1 MSAAVSLQPFFFFPR
16 RLSLLP
22 ISFKTRRPCT
32 QGNKAD
38 RTASFSLSLFFLS
51 LTRLGSLAKGAR
63 RLLLLERKPLF
74 SAASV
79 EARVRAIKAAKGG
92 SRVQQLIGV
101 LTDACGERV
110 TRVSSWTDAGV
121 GADGVEALRLLA
133 TRVRQQLA
141 LVVICHVMS
150 RERERGKEEDGS
162 QRGISAERV
171 HQEGSASAAQEAC
184 NRVYLAFDHKMSND
198 FASDRSPI
206 EMLAVP
212 AVTRAAS
219 FPSLSR

>member
-1 MSAAVSLQPFFFFPR
+1 M
-16 RLSLLP
+16 
-22 ISFKTRRPCT
+22 
-32 QGNKAD
+32 
-38 RTASFSLSLFFLS
+38 
-51 LTRLGSLAKGAR
+51 
-63 RLLLLERKPLF
+63 LLLERKPLF

-150 RERERGKEEDGS
+150 RERERKGRRRES
-162 QRGISAERV
+162 AWNQRGTR
-171 HQEGSASAAQEAC
+171 ASRGK
-184 NRVYLAFDHKMSND
+184 RVYSA
-198 FASDRSPI
+198 RSMQ
-206 EMLAVP
+206 E
-212 AVTRAAS
+212 R
-219 FPSLSR
+219 LSRVRS